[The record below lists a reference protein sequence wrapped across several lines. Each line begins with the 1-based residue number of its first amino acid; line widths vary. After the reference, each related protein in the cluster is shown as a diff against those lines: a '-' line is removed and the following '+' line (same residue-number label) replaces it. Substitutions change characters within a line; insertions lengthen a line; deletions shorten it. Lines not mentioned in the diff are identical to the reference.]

1 MKGVALLLAAQAIFW
16 VHIGIIAFN
25 VFGLIV
31 IPLGVWWGW
40 AFVRVLWW
48 RLLHLVALLI
58 VALQAMLG
66 RACFLTIW
74 ESDLAARAGETSS
87 NLPLIQGWIT
97 RLVFWPLPIWAFA
110 VFYVAIA
117 LYVIALWVI
126 VPPRWSWHSAR

>member
-1 MKGVALLLAAQAIFW
+1 MLLVAAQAIFW
-16 VHIGIIAFN
+16 VHIGIITFN

-31 IPLGVWWGW
+31 IPLGVWLGW

-48 RLLHLVALLI
+48 RILHLVALLI
-58 VALQAMLG
+58 VALQAVLG

-74 ESDLAARAGETSS
+74 ESDLAVRAGETSS

-126 VPPRWSWHSAR
+126 VPPRWPSHPAH

>member
-1 MKGVALLLAAQAIFW
+1 MLLVAAQAIFW
-16 VHIGIIAFN
+16 VHIGIITFN

-31 IPLGVWWGW
+31 IPLGVWLGW

-58 VALQAMLG
+58 VALQAVLG

-74 ESDLAARAGETSS
+74 EGDLAVRAGETSS

-126 VPPRWSWHSAR
+126 VPPRWPWHSAH

>member
-1 MKGVALLLAAQAIFW
+1 MLLVAAQAIFW
-16 VHIGIIAFN
+16 VHIGIITFN

-31 IPLGVWWGW
+31 IPLGVWLGW

-58 VALQAMLG
+58 VALQAVLG

-74 ESDLAARAGETSS
+74 ESDLAVRAGETSS

-126 VPPRWSWHSAR
+126 VPPRWPSHPAH

>member
-1 MKGVALLLAAQAIFW
+1 MPLLAAQAIFW

-31 IPLGVWWGW
+31 IPLGVWRGW

-58 VALQAMLG
+58 VALQAVLG

-126 VPPRWSWHSAR
+126 VPPRWSWHSAH

>member
-1 MKGVALLLAAQAIFW
+1 MLLVAAQAIFW
-16 VHIGIIAFN
+16 VHIGIITFN

-31 IPLGVWWGW
+31 IPLGVWLGW

-58 VALQAMLG
+58 VALQAVLG

-74 ESDLAARAGETSS
+74 ESDLAVRAGETSS

-126 VPPRWSWHSAR
+126 VPPRWPWHSAH

>member
-1 MKGVALLLAAQAIFW
+1 MPLLAAQAIFW

-31 IPLGVWWGW
+31 IPLGVWRGW

-58 VALQAMLG
+58 VALQAVLG

-87 NLPLIQGWIT
+87 NLPLIQRWIT

-110 VFYVAIA
+110 VFYLAIA

-126 VPPRWSWHSAR
+126 VPPRWSWHSAH

>member
-1 MKGVALLLAAQAIFW
+1 MLLVAAQAIFW
-16 VHIGIIAFN
+16 VHIGIITFN

-31 IPLGVWWGW
+31 IPLGVWLGW

-58 VALQAMLG
+58 VALQAVLG

-126 VPPRWSWHSAR
+126 VPPRWPSHSAH

>member
-1 MKGVALLLAAQAIFW
+1 MLLVAAQAIFW
-16 VHIGIIAFN
+16 VHIGIITFN

-31 IPLGVWWGW
+31 IPLGVWLGW

-48 RLLHLVALLI
+48 RILHLVALLI
-58 VALQAMLG
+58 VALQAVLG

-74 ESDLAARAGETSS
+74 ESDLAVRAGETSS

-126 VPPRWSWHSAR
+126 VPPRWPWHSAH

>member
-1 MKGVALLLAAQAIFW
+1 MLLVAAQAIFW
-16 VHIGIIAFN
+16 VHIGIITFN

-31 IPLGVWWGW
+31 IPLGVWLGW

-58 VALQAMLG
+58 VALQAVLG

-74 ESDLAARAGETSS
+74 ESDLAVRAGETSS

-126 VPPRWSWHSAR
+126 VPPRWPSHSAH

>member
-1 MKGVALLLAAQAIFW
+1 MLLVAAQAIFW
-16 VHIGIIAFN
+16 VHIGIITFN

-31 IPLGVWWGW
+31 IPLGVWLGW

-58 VALQAMLG
+58 VALQAVLG

-126 VPPRWSWHSAR
+126 VPPRWPWHSAH

>member
-1 MKGVALLLAAQAIFW
+1 MLLVAAQAIFW
-16 VHIGIIAFN
+16 VHIGIITFN

-31 IPLGVWWGW
+31 IPLGVWLGW
-40 AFVRVLWW
+40 AFVRVLGW
-48 RLLHLVALLI
+48 RLLHLAALLI
-58 VALQAMLG
+58 VALQAVLG

-126 VPPRWSWHSAR
+126 VPPRWPWHSAH